1 MTLRQR
7 DPLRD
12 VLSLQERVNRLFD
25 ESLTRGNLD
34 DESAPPAWA
43 PAADVL
49 ETAEA
54 YLVELDVPGLERQ
67 QIELHAERTNLVVRG
82 ERRAGW
88 PTAPERFLR
97 LERSYGSFHRT
108 FAFEHPIDPERVTAE
123 LVEGVL
129 AITCPKS
136 GRGQRRIAV
145 ERG

>member
-25 ESLTRGNLD
+25 ESLTRGHLD
-34 DESAPPAWA
+34 DESAPPVWA

-54 YLVELDVPGLERQ
+54 FLVELDVPGLERQ
-67 QIELHAERTNLVVRG
+67 QLELHAEPGSLAVRG

-88 PTAPERFLR
+88 PTPPQRFLR
-97 LERSYGSFHRT
+97 LERSYGSFQRT
-108 FAFEHPIDPERVTAE
+108 FVFAQPIDPERVTAE
-123 LVEGVL
+123 LLEGVL
-129 AITCPKS
+129 YVTCPKA
-136 GRGQRRIAV
+136 GGARRVVV
-145 ERG
+145 ERR

>member
-25 ESLTRGNLD
+25 ESLTRGHLD
-34 DESAPPAWA
+34 DESAPPVWA

-49 ETAEA
+49 ETTEA
-54 YLVELDVPGLERQ
+54 FLVELDVPGLERAQ
-67 QIELHAERTNLVVRG
+67 LELQAEAGSLVVRG

-88 PTAPERFLR
+88 PTPPERFLR
-97 LERSYGSFHRT
+97 LERSYGTFQRA
-108 FAFEHPIDPERVTAE
+108 FAFAHPIEPERVTAE
-123 LVEGVL
+123 LLEGVL
-129 AITCPKS
+129 YVTCPKA
-136 GRGQRRIAV
+136 GRVRHVVV